1 MTGAS
6 LAILVAEPT
15 PAGLSDLKRV
25 HEIAKHFNMPSAL
38 VINEAD
44 IDEEY
49 IRKILEYAKEENID
63 FLGKIPY
70 DNAVPES
77 MAHMK
82 PVTEFSPEFP
92 ASRALFSLM
101 DVVEQRIRRNVNR
114 WRVLYKPSKPTGYK
128 PILIKPEG
136 LE

>member
-1 MTGAS
+1 VISALTGAS

-49 IRKILEYAKEENID
+49 VRKILEYAKEENI
-63 FLGKIPY
+63 FFWGKY
-70 DNAVPES
+70 
-77 MAHMK
+77 HM
-82 PVTEFSPEFP
+82 T
-92 ASRALFSLM
+92 M
-101 DVVEQRIRRNVNR
+101 
-114 WRVLYKPSKPTGYK
+114 LYQNLWH
-128 PILIKPEG
+128 I
-136 LE
+136 